1 MPSPGALVAAARQ
14 RAPWLDHLVRAV
26 VRYLAD
32 GGDRLAAA
40 VTYYLFLSL
49 FPILL
54 LAVSVLGFRYGDD
67 AQQRVTDAVGDFLP
81 ENVVDTIAM
90 TLQQAR
96 GPAGL
101 LGIVGVLY
109 AGLGWIDALRDGIRT
124 LWHQN
129 LSAGNIVVRKLVD
142 VVVLFGLLATIG
154 TSILTT
160 GLVTT
165 ASASVLETLGLGDTT
180 AGRVGTRLL
189 GYALALLAD
198 TLLFL
203 YVFGRLSRAATPW
216 RRLLKGAVFGAVAFE
231 VLKVLG
237 GLYVENTTTRGAATY
252 GTFAVVVGLLVFL
265 NLFCRLLLFTAVW
278 MVTAPYDSDVAPSG
292 TSSPEMA
299 RKAGIPEHLVG
310 VQTLT
315 EDGART
321 QLQAALDADP
331 ALPQSAAAPP
341 APVAQSVPAPAQAG
355 ALQPGALQP
364 GALQPGAGAVLVA
377 ARTVLLTT
385 GLLLVGLA
393 VHVLRTL
400 RGVLGSSSRP

>member
-1 MPSPGALVAAARQ
+1 MPSPGSLVGAVRQ

-26 VRYLAD
+26 ERYLTD

-81 ENVVDTIAM
+81 PNVVDTIAT
-90 TLQQAR
+90 TLQEAR

-101 LGIVGVLY
+101 LGLVGVLY

-142 VVVLFGLLATIG
+142 VLVLFGLLATIG

-160 GLVTT
+160 GLLTT
-165 ASASVLETLGLGDTT
+165 ASASVLETLGLGGTT
-180 AGRVGTRLL
+180 AGRVSTRLL

-203 YVFGRLSRAATPW
+203 YVFGRLSRAAMPW
-216 RRLLKGAVFGAVAFE
+216 RRLLQGALFGAVAFE

-278 MVTAPYDSDVAPSG
+278 IVTAPYDSDVAPSG

-299 RKAGIPEHLVG
+299 RRAGIPEHLVG
-310 VQTLT
+310 DSVTQ
-315 EDGART
+315 DGART
-321 QLQAALDADP
+321 QLQAALHADP
-331 ALPQSAAAPP
+331 ARLQRSEPPGPPAPEPVAQPVRVQHGAAPP
-341 APVAQSVPAPAQAG
+341 
-355 ALQPGALQP
+355 QP
-364 GALQPGAGAVLVA
+364 PGAGTVVVA
-377 ARTVLLTT
+377 ARTVLVTM
-385 GLLLVGLA
+385 GVLLVGLA
-393 VHVLRTL
+393 VHVLRTIRGAL
-400 RGVLGSSSRP
+400 RS